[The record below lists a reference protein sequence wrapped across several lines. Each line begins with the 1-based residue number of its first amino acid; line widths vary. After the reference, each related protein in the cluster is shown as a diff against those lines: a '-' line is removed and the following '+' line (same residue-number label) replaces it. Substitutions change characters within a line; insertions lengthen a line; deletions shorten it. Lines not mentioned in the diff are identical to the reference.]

1 MGKPL
6 DVFQRLG
13 SPVNKVC
20 AVGRG
25 GGGEGG
31 RVLRISS
38 DRDDRMGAKKIPRA
52 SNKIQKIPEP
62 IISPPN

>member
-25 GGGEGG
+25 VGGGGGGG
-31 RVLRISS
+31 RVRRISS
-38 DRDDRMGAKKIPRA
+38 DRDVRMGAKK
-52 SNKIQKIPEP
+52 SLGLP
-62 IISPPN
+62 IKSKKSLNQ

>member
-6 DVFQRLG
+6 DVCQRLG

-20 AVGRG
+20 VVG
-25 GGGEGG
+25 GGGGGGG

-38 DRDDRMGAKKIPRA
+38 DRDDRMGAKK
-52 SNKIQKIPEP
+52 SLGLP
-62 IISPPN
+62 IKSKKSLDQ